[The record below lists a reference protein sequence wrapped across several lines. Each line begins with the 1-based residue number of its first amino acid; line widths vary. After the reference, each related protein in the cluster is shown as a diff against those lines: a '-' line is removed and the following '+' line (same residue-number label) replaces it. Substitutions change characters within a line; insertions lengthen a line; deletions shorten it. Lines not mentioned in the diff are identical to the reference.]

1 MVDDDA
7 VVNDVDNRQSGN
19 EPIGKKIIDWTS
31 DSAAGTV
38 EQSVGRI
45 SGSIIALETNPDDS
59 AVPTADYD
67 ITLEDEQGFDVLLGL
82 GIDRHTSTTEK
93 VQILAELTINSN
105 TYASHPP
112 VADDLTFKISGA
124 GNSKEG
130 RAIIYY
136 R

>member
-7 VVNDVDNRQSGN
+7 VITDVDNRQSGN
-19 EPIGKKIIDWTS
+19 EPIAKKIVDWVS
-31 DSAAGTV
+31 DSTGGTV
-38 EQSVGRI
+38 SQSIGRI

-59 AVPTADYD
+59 AAPSDNYD
-67 ITLEDEQGFDVLLGL
+67 ITLEDEQGLDVLLGL
-82 GIDRHTSTTEK
+82 GADRHTTTTQK

-112 VADDLTFKISGA
+112 VCDDLTFKIAAA
-124 GNSKEG
+124 GNSKKG